1 MPVLP
6 SAKHE
11 RFAQLLADG
20 IGVGE
25 AYVAAGYP
33 ANRGNATKLKQ
44 QESIG
49 KRLAE
54 ILAQRETIRGMGVAK
69 AIEQTAA
76 TEEWI
81 INKLIQNVE
90 RASTAEPVLDSKGKP
105 TGEYRYDGAVVNRSL
120 ELLGKQRGMFID
132 RKEVGRPGDFKDL
145 NDDQLRDLVNREAA
159 ELGVRG
165 IRVEAPRGSG
175 LPVGKPH

>member
-1 MPVLP
+1 MPTLP
-6 SAKHE
+6 NAKHE
-11 RFAQLLADG
+11 RFAQALAG
-20 IGVGE
+20 GASQIE
-25 AYVAAGYP
+25 AYALAGYK
-33 ANRGNATKLKQ
+33 AHRGNASSLAQSKNILERVAKL
-44 QESIG
+44 
-49 KRLAE
+49 LAE
-54 ILAQRETIRGMGVAK
+54 RETIHSQGVAK

-90 RASTAEPVLDSKGKP
+90 RASTAEPVLDSKGNR

-159 ELGVRG
+159 ELGIRG
-165 IRVEAPRGSG
+165 IRVEASRGSSR
-175 LPVGKPH
+175 PVSKPH